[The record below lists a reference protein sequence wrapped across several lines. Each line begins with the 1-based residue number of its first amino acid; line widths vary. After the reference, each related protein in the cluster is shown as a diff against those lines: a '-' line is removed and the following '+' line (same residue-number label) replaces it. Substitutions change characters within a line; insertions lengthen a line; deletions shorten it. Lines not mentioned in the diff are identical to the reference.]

1 MRKTIEDWAA
11 KHGFRVFAEAGAHS
25 PTVTSL
31 IPPEGVNAEEL
42 NKALKAMKWTTGSG
56 YGKLKATNVRI
67 GHMGDVD
74 VASVENYLKAHE
86 EAIAAMLAK
95 PASAG

>member
-1 MRKTIEDWAA
+1 M
-11 KHGFRVFAEAGAHS
+11 S
-25 PTVTSL
+25 
-31 IPPEGVNAEEL
+31 AEEL
-42 NKALKAMKWTTGSG
+42 NKSLKAMKWTTGSG

-86 EAIAAMLAK
+86 QAISAMLAK
-95 PASAG
+95 SVSAG